1 MTGHVSTTISA
12 GDLMLAGGPTTDGR
26 HYFKMGPELALFITP
41 QTARQWVNALNTI
54 AEQDN
59 A

>member
-1 MTGHVSTTISA
+1 MSGHVTAEVNA
-12 GDLMLAGGPTTDGR
+12 GDLLITDRTTPDGR